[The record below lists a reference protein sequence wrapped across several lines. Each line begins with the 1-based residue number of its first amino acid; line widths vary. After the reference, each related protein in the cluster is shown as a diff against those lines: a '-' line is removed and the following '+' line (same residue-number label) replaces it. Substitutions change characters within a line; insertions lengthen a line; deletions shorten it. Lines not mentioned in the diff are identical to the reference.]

1 MFSNNTIAG
10 TTGGQ
15 NGSGHI
21 EDTVRRKDAK
31 NTQSEDPQ
39 QARGAQIMMEEE
51 FLAEATDDTEPYPG
65 DNDGGSVSMSR
76 ATSISELTEEGS
88 ELPPAKRARSNRSIS
103 KDGPGNTRASSPL
116 SVVDTDDAV
125 NGKGHVRKRYVSLI
139 VKLAPPTCR

>member
-1 MFSNNTIAG
+1 MFNNNNIAG
-10 TTGGQ
+10 TTGGR
-15 NGSGHI
+15 NGSQNIG
-21 EDTVRRKDAK
+21 DTVGRKDAK
-31 NTQSEDPQ
+31 DTQSEDPQ
-39 QARGAQIMMEEE
+39 QARAAQIVMEEE

-116 SVVDTDDAV
+116 SVVDTDDAM
-125 NGKGHVRKRYVSLI
+125 NGRGHTRKRQVSLNFE
-139 VKLAPPTCR
+139 LAHPAHR